1 MEDGAMN
8 KVSFNTVL
16 FATLV
21 AGTLDILSA
30 FVFAGMGGI
39 TPGQVLRYVAS
50 GPFGDTM
57 RSGGLGAATA
67 GLLVHYGLMLVMV
80 MVFAKAFE
88 RVHLLRNHWYAWG
101 AAYGIAIYLVMYWVV
116 VPTRFGTVPKTDLW
130 SVGNALFSHIVCVGL
145 PMAFILTRRDPSK
158 TSLA

>member
-1 MEDGAMN
+1 MN
-8 KVSFNTVL
+8 KVSFNTIL

-30 FVFAGMGGI
+30 FLFAGMGGV

-50 GPFGDTM
+50 GPFGDSL
-57 RSGGLGAATA
+57 RSGGLGAAIA
-67 GLLVHYGLMLVMV
+67 GLLVHYSLMLVMV
-80 MVFAKAFE
+80 MVFAKTVE
-88 RVHLLRNHWYAWG
+88 RVQLIRNPWYVWG

-116 VPTRFGTVPKTDLW
+116 VPLRFGAAPKTDLW

-145 PMAFILTRRDPSK
+145 PMAIILTRRNPGK